1 MYRTPQV
8 VIDGVVAGGMRT
20 VNVKLNVNI
29 VGETASDDVLKLGLG
44 AARPGSES
52 GSGSGE
58 TPSIVQEEEEG
69 RPSLWTVF
77 RKIRR
82 QDNYF

>member
-29 VGETASDDVLKLGLG
+29 VGETVKLGLG

-82 QDNYF
+82 LDNYF

>member
-52 GSGSGE
+52 GSGE

-82 QDNYF
+82 LDNYF

>member
-29 VGETASDDVLKLGLG
+29 VGETVKLGLG
-44 AARPGSES
+44 AARPGSE
-52 GSGSGE
+52 SGSGE

-82 QDNYF
+82 LDNYF